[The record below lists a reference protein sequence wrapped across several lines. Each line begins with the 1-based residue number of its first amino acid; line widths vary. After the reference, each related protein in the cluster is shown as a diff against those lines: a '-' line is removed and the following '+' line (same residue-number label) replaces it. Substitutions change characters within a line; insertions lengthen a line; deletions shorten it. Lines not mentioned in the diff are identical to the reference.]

1 MQVRISLVLQ
11 FIRLMGLLTA
21 QLNLEGRTRFVQRRL
36 RLEPCVVDIVL
47 KLQNQLTHLSF
58 FKPRI
63 AMRGKCV
70 R

>member
-36 RLEPCVVDIVL
+36 RLEPCVVDIGTQVT
-47 KLQNQLTHLSF
+47 KSTYPSVIF
-58 FKPRI
+58 
-63 AMRGKCV
+63 
-70 R
+70 